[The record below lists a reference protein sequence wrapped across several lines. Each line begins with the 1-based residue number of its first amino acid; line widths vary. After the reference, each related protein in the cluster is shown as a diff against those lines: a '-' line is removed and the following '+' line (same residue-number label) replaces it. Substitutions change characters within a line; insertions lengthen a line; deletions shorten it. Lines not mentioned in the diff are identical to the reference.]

1 MKLLLAALSSLLVLP
16 PAAAA
21 ADLHVSPARIDISAA
36 RPVAVVT
43 LTNTGA
49 QPLAVQARAL
59 RWPSMPNALA
69 PDATPI
75 VVDPP
80 IASIAPGSRQR
91 VRIAL
96 LDRSTSSSTERS
108 YRVHFTALPTAEQLD
123 AVGAPTPLG
132 ASAGLPVAVLAADA
146 IKPVQWRIAT
156 EAAQAPQPLRATNVS
171 VSKAKKAVRVAK
183 RNGHAKR
190 RMAVSPPVAPSSDKA
205 ASGAPNA
212 PLSVA
217 RAQ

>member
-1 MKLLLAALSSLLVLP
+1 MKVLLAALSSLLLLP
-16 PAAAA
+16 LAAA
-21 ADLHVSPARIDISAA
+21 ADGLHVSPARIDISAA
-36 RPVAVVT
+36 RPVAVVM

-96 LDRSTSSSTERS
+96 LDRSTSSGAERS

-123 AVGAPTPLG
+123 EFGAPTPLG
-132 ASAGLPVAVLAADA
+132 ASAGLPVAVLPADA

-156 EAAQAPQPLRATNVS
+156 TAQQVPPPRAATAS

-190 RMAVSPPVAPSSDKA
+190 RMAVSPPAAPSSDKA
-205 ASGAPNA
+205 ASSAPDA
-212 PLSVA
+212 SMLA